1 MAASMQ
7 GRQAFVTAGPALNQI
22 VTGAAIDDPMLNRHD
37 GEPGG

>member
-22 VTGAAIDDPMLNRHD
+22 VTGTAIDDPMINRHD
-37 GEPGG
+37 GGPGG